1 MHCVNTQSTIVVQ
14 RLYASRPTHVVF
26 HLIHAVYPCTTQ
38 VPPPKSPKVPLSE
51 LPPDSDDEDQ
61 GDHISHDK
69 FNFAGV
75 NKS

>member
-1 MHCVNTQSTIVVQ
+1 MLFFLLI
-14 RLYASRPTHVVF
+14 YA
-26 HLIHAVYPCTTQ
+26 ADPCTTQ

-61 GDHISHDK
+61 GDHVSHDK